1 MSGIEDFLDGAPPP
15 PPASVNFQDTLFW
28 PTTPV
33 FPPASDSN
41 FDINAQPIRT
51 APPNIS
57 TRGVRNDLF
66 GSQAATAVRE
76 NKTKTETQQEIDDFL
91 FEMPENMPDLE
102 LGDGLINFLGAEAE
116 SLFDKDAPPS
126 KKEKEDEILKEFMKE
141 YNIEGIKETMDETA
155 QIPENIFFFYGAR
168 SD

>member
-1 MSGIEDFLDGAPPP
+1 M
-15 PPASVNFQDTLFW
+15 
-28 PTTPV
+28 
-33 FPPASDSN
+33 
-41 FDINAQPIRT
+41 
-51 APPNIS
+51 
-57 TRGVRNDLF
+57 F

-116 SLFDKDAPPS
+116 SLFDKAAPPS
-126 KKEKEDEILKEFMKE
+126 KKEQEDEILKEVMKE